1 MNFQVFFL
9 FRWFRVFIRSVA
21 YKKYTM
27 AEDKKIFKRL
37 PKTVKPVMYDLYLK
51 PDLQKFTFE
60 GKETVSINVSITI
73 LQLIT
78 TYILHL
84 ICVNTEYIY
93 YVFNMFNL
101 IVFISLLYL
110 MAILIIFLFN

>member
-1 MNFQVFFL
+1 
-9 FRWFRVFIRSVA
+9 
-21 YKKYTM
+21 M

-60 GKETVSINVSITI
+60 GKETVSINVSITV
-73 LQLIT
+73 LQLI

-84 ICVNTEYIY
+84 IFVLKHISGYIC
-93 YVFNMFNL
+93 YVFN
-101 IVFISLLYL
+101 
-110 MAILIIFLFN
+110 ILT